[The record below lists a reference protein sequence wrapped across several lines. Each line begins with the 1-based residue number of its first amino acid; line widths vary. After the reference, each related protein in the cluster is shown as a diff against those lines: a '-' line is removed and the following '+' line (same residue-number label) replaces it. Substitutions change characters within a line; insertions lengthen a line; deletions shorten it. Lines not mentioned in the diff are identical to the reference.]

1 MVGTRTLLVLGIYL
15 FLSCATSDETGNG
28 SVGNRDAGLPDTGKR
43 KSLIPNE
50 PSESLK
56 TVAEGVKVSSDELIT
71 SLNGKLPVEREA
83 APSVHPRKGV
93 KSPISAR
100 KGVESVYPTE
110 EPDIPVSIPDAKTIM
125 LEEPK
130 DIQNK
135 TSTSSTTERTPYDI
149 DLMKSIDT
157 NETKIIKP
165 TEKAKI
171 NKKFKP
177 KPTVTIAGASDV
189 QNVKPSLG
197 VPTKIP
203 PLGMSSKI
211 DYVVPVI
218 ITILVLPLFVLFVIF
233 LYRNGRECWEK
244 RHYRRMDFLIDG
256 MYNE

>member
-1 MVGTRTLLVLGIYL
+1 MVGTRTLLFLGVYL
-15 FLSCATSDETGNG
+15 VVSCATSDGTGDG
-28 SVGNRDAGLPDTGKR
+28 GAGNLGAGPPDTEKR
-43 KSLIPNE
+43 KSLVHDE
-50 PSESLK
+50 PSEALK
-56 TVAEGVKVSSDELIT
+56 TVAEGVRVSSDELIT
-71 SLNGKLPVEREA
+71 SLNGKLPVERDAE
-83 APSVHPRKGV
+83 PSVHPRKSV
-93 KSPISAR
+93 KSSISPR
-100 KGVESVYPTE
+100 KGVDPVYPTE
-110 EPDIPVSIPDAKTIM
+110 QPITPVSIPESKTIK
-125 LEEPK
+125 LETSE

-149 DLMKSIDT
+149 DLMKSIEK
-157 NETKIIKP
+157 NETKIVKA
-165 TEKAKI
+165 TEKITDK
-171 NKKFKP
+171 NFKP
-177 KPTVTIAGASDV
+177 KPTVTMAGANDV
-189 QNVKPSLG
+189 VDVKPSLG